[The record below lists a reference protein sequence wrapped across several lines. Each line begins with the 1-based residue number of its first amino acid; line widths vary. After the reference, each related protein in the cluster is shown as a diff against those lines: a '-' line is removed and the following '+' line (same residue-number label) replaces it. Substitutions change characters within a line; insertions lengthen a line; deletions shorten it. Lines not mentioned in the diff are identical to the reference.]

1 MLDGTLKIEGLDV
14 AARKGDSLL
23 LAAGSKDVSLT
34 GKGRF
39 IATVVE

>member
-1 MLDGTLKIEGLDV
+1 MLEGTLKIEGLEV
-14 AARKGDSLL
+14 AARKGDSVL

-34 GKGRF
+34 GTGKF